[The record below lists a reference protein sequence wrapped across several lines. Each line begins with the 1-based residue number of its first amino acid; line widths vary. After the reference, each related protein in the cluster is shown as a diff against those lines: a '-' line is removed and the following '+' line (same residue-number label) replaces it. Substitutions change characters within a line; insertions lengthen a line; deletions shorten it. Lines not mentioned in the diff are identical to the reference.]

1 MLAALKS
8 LLCPRRPEPSG
19 PPVEIRHFTSA
30 DTVLQQSGITATD
43 DGWRITVDHAAS
55 LPLFELPLDGIDSAV
70 LTYHAEL
77 KAEDLDGQAYLEMW
91 CRLPGR
97 GEFFS
102 KGLNAPVTGTT
113 DWISC
118 ETPFLLKEGQRPD
131 LLKLNIAATGK
142 GTILIRN
149 IRIFKTPLS

>member
-8 LLCPRRPEPSG
+8 ILCPRRPAPSG
-19 PPVEIRHFTSA
+19 PPEELRQFTSG
-30 DTVLQQSGITATD
+30 DRLLQQSGISPAE
-43 DGWRITVDHAAS
+43 DGWKITVDNGAS
-55 LPLFELPLDGIDSAV
+55 LPLFELPLEDIDSAV

-77 KAEDLDGQAYLEMW
+77 KAENLDGQAYLEMW

-113 DWISC
+113 DWITC
-118 ETPFLLKEGQRPD
+118 ETPFLLKEGQKPD

-142 GTILIRN
+142 GTVFIRN
-149 IRIFKTPLS
+149 IRVSKTPMA

>member
-8 LLCPRRPEPSG
+8 ILCPRRPEPSG
-19 PPVEIRHFTSA
+19 PPEELRQFTTR
-30 DTVLQQSGITATD
+30 DPLLQQSGIASTA
-43 DGWRITVDHAAS
+43 DGWEITIDDAAS
-55 LPLFELPLDGIDSAV
+55 LPLFELPLEGIDSAV

-77 KAEDLDGQAYLEMW
+77 KAENLDGQAYLEMW

-118 ETPFLLKEGQRPD
+118 ETPFLLKEGQKPD
-131 LLKLNIAATGK
+131 LLKLNVAATGK
-142 GTILIRN
+142 GKVFIRN
-149 IRIFKTPLS
+149 IRVSKTPMA

>member
-19 PPVEIRHFTSA
+19 PPEEIRHFTPA
-30 DTVLQQSGITATD
+30 DPLLHQSGITPME
-43 DGWRITVDHAAS
+43 DGWKIAVDSAVS
-55 LPLFELPLDGIDSAV
+55 LPLFALPLEGIDSAV

-77 KAEDLDGQAYLEMW
+77 KAENLDGQAYLEMW

-113 DWISC
+113 DWIIC
-118 ETPFLLKEGQRPD
+118 ETPFLLKEGQKPD

-142 GTILIRN
+142 GTVFIRN
-149 IRIFKTPLS
+149 IRIFKTPMA